1 MPSELHVSAVHH
13 GDMRISVAAREH
25 VLSMDYPISSGSD
38 ITPLEALLASL
49 AACSGNSLAL
59 LLRKSKQPL
68 DGVEVKVRGHR
79 RDEHPTIITDIELE
93 FVVHGTDVKPAAVER
108 AIKVAEEHIC
118 PVWCMLKDGTSITS
132 SYTIVA

>member
-13 GDMRISVAAREH
+13 GDMRISATAREH
-25 VLSMDYPISSGSD
+25 VLSMDYPIQSGSD

-68 DGVEVKVRGHR
+68 DGIEVNVHGHR

-93 FVVHGTDVKPAAVER
+93 FVVHGTDVEPAAVER

-118 PVWCMLKDGTSITS
+118 PVWCMLKGGTSITS
-132 SYTIVA
+132 SYTIVV